1 MIVYKA
7 VYLYLDTLPFY
18 VQNDVAVFCRAMNT
32 ICHFIFSMIK

>member
-7 VYLYLDTLPFY
+7 VYLSLDTLLFY
-18 VQNDVAVFCRAMNT
+18 VQTDVAVFCLAMNT